1 MTKELP
7 PLFPELPEEPKAEET
22 LPEPVVE
29 EALKSVVVEEE
40 EEEDEEERKFNLA
53 PVLGV
58 AGFVVLL
65 AAVLLSWTSLSNRL
79 DSTDAQV
86 KANSDW
92 LAALD
97 GSVNQVITAQTAAN
111 QAITKLQDSV
121 TALNGSVDKLSI
133 DTQKSIAE
141 VKDIANEAKAA
152 ANNAASKASK
162 NAKYSV
168 CISKKRMTLDPVTN
182 KLRYSSEAIE
192 ACRKSAGL

>member
-1 MTKELP
+1 MTKEI
-7 PLFPELPEEPKAEET
+7 PLFPELPEEPKVEET
-22 LPEPVVE
+22 LPKPVVE
-29 EALKSVVVEEE
+29 ETPKPVVKKEEE
-40 EEEDEEERKFNLA
+40 KPAQKDILFLGIA
-53 PVLGV
+53 VSIVGIIVLLIV
-58 AGFVVLL
+58 AGIGFTRLSSRL
-65 AAVLLSWTSLSNRL
+65 AELN
-79 DSTDAQV
+79 DKV
-86 KANSDW
+86 KANSDG
-92 LAALD
+92 LAVLE
-97 GSVNQVITAQTAAN
+97 GSVYQVITAQTAAN

-121 TALNGSVDKLSI
+121 TTLNGSVDKLSI

-182 KLRYSSEAIE
+182 KLRYSSQAIE

>member
-1 MTKELP
+1 MNKEI
-7 PLFPELPEEPKAEET
+7 PLFPELPEEPKVEET

-29 EALKSVVVEEE
+29 ETPKPVVEKEKE
-40 EEEDEEERKFNLA
+40 KPAQKLSLFPA
-53 PVLGV
+53 IAVSIVGV
-58 AGFVVLL
+58 VVLL
-65 AAVLLSWTSLSNRL
+65 IVVTVGFTRLSNRL

-121 TALNGSVDKLSI
+121 TTLNGSIDKLSI

-141 VKDIANEAKAA
+141 VKDIANETKAA

-162 NAKYSV
+162 NAKSSV
-168 CISKKRMTLDPVTN
+168 CLSKKRMTFDPVTN
-182 KLRYSSEAIE
+182 KLRYSSQAIE